1 MKIPIFLI
9 FKYNKI
15 YEELTTRDF
24 GLVNCIETV
33 VPNFLCG
40 KMGKMGCV

>member
-1 MKIPIFLI
+1 MKVPIFLI

-15 YEELTTRDF
+15 YEEHKTRNF

-33 VPNFLCG
+33 VPNFLYG
-40 KMGKMGCV
+40 KMGKIGYV